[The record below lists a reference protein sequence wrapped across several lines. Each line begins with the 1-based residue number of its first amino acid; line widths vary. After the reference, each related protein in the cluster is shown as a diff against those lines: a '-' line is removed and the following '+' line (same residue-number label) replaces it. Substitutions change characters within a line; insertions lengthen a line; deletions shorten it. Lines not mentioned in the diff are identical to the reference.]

1 MKQGLWPP
9 DDASQTNIDDDD
21 TIRTQYWVD
30 VVSGKNKGRLYGAR
44 KLVANYTVGRGTW
57 KHQPFTSNSSNQ
69 TIVQLKQQ
77 LQARDLAYG

>member
-1 MKQGLWPP
+1 MGSCPNDMTSLGH
-9 DDASQTNIDDDD
+9 NF
-21 TIRTQYWVD
+21 WVD
-30 VVSGKNKGRLYGAR
+30 FVSGKNKGRLYGAR